1 MMNNVTLVLVALL
14 GGGGPLMWFLTRF
27 DRRNTDQHAANMTLL
42 KEIKTDIETI
52 DSRLDKHIDWH
63 LDNK

>member
-1 MMNNVTLVLVALL
+1 MNNVTLILVALL

-27 DRRNTDQHAANMTLL
+27 DKRNTDQHAANMSLL

>member
-1 MMNNVTLVLVALL
+1 MNNVTLILVALL

-27 DRRNTDQHAANMTLL
+27 DKRNTDQHAANMTLL